1 MRSNRYSN
9 GYQLMKYALRIVVTG
24 IVQGVG
30 FRPFIHRIALSNKLY
45 GYVKNVGGSE
55 VEIWIEG
62 AYENYSKFIR
72 DLYSKKPPPAIIDE
86 VEIYFEEPRG
96 YTTFNIL
103 KSEKGR
109 LKYSMIPPD
118 LGICEY
124 CLKEI
129 LDPSDRRYKY
139 AFNSCAWCGPR
150 YSMMY
155 SVPYD
160 RENTSMRKY
169 KLCSECFHEY
179 TNINDIR
186 RYHAQ
191 GISCPKDGP
200 KLWIT
205 DSRGQVIDTKDP
217 IKEAAKLIDEGYI
230 LAIKGLGGY
239 HIAALAS
246 NDDIVLK
253 LRERKKRPTKPF
265 AVMALDIGIAR
276 KLVFIDENARVLLE
290 SPQKP
295 IVLLKKK
302 PDTPVS
308 RYVSPGL
315 SHEGVFLPYTGL
327 HYLLLMETRD
337 KFLIMTSGNRHGKP
351 MCIDEKCAYNELG
364 SIVDYF
370 LVHDREIVNR
380 VDDSVIRFTCGK
392 PVLLRRGRGYAP
404 IWIKIPFKLSNKY
417 IAFGSDLQTAAAIGF
432 DDKIVLTQYIG
443 DVDDFDVLDDMDK
456 YVRFLVDNYGISLDK
471 AVLIV
476 DKHPDYSSRKLAE
489 TYAKNYGNKIIEVQ
503 HHVAHVLSTAIDH
516 GVYDNIIGIAIDGVG
531 YGDDKAIWGGEVIE
545 INMYKG
551 SYRRIGHLEYQP
563 LVGDRSV
570 YYPIRFFLS
579 VLSKRLNYKELKR
592 IIKKYK
598 LYKFVSGG
606 FRELEILLRSIEKG
620 MYVDTSSMGRLLD
633 GVSAFLGISTYRSYE
648 GEPAIRLEAYST
660 EGTYL
665 NDHLKPRILILEDK
679 YIIQTTDLYL
689 ELIELIDNYKKSD
702 LALTFQYNI
711 GKAFGEIA
719 YYGIKGR
726 RNIIPKVFLG
736 GGAAVNDYI
745 VSGIIDVL
753 SQHDIQVVLPK
764 RVPANDGGISLGQI
778 VYAEI
783 MLNN

>member
-1 MRSNRYSN
+1 
-9 GYQLMKYALRIVVTG
+9 MKYALRLVITG

-30 FRPFIHRIALSNKLY
+30 FRPFIHRIALSNGLN
-45 GYVKNVGGSE
+45 GYVKNIGGSE

-62 AYENYSKFIR
+62 DYRDYSGFIS
-72 DLYSKKPPPAIIDE
+72 DLYLKKPPPAVIDE
-86 VEIYFEEPRG
+86 VEIYFEKPKG
-96 YTTFNIL
+96 YTSFKIL

-129 LDPSDRRYKY
+129 LDPSDRRYRY

-150 YSMMY
+150 YSMIY

-160 RENTSMRKY
+160 RENTSMKKY
-169 KLCSECFHEY
+169 RLCNECLHEY
-179 TNINDIR
+179 TNISDIR

-191 GISCPKDGP
+191 GISCPEDGP
-200 KLWIT
+200 RLSLT
-205 DSRGQVIDTKDP
+205 DYKGGIIDVKDP
-217 IKEAAKLIDEGYI
+217 IREAAKLIDEGYI

-253 LRERKKRPTKPF
+253 LRKRKKRPTKPF
-265 AVMALDIGIAR
+265 AIMALDISVAS
-276 KLVFIDENARVLLE
+276 KLVFIDEKARALLE

-308 RYVSPGL
+308 KYVSPNL

-337 KFLIMTSGNRHGKP
+337 KFLIMTSGNKHGKP
-351 MCIDEKCAYNELG
+351 MCIDEKCAYNELN

-370 LVHDREIVNR
+370 LIHDREIINR

-404 IWIKIPFKLSNKY
+404 LWIKIPFRLSRKY
-417 IAFGSDLQTAAAIGF
+417 IAFGSDLQTAGAIGF
-432 DDKIVLTQYIG
+432 SNKVVLTQYIG

-456 YVRFLVDNYGISLDK
+456 YVRFLASNYGVSLNE
-471 AVLIV
+471 AVLVI
-476 DKHPDYSSRKLAE
+476 DKHPNYSSRRLAE
-489 TYAKNYGNKIIEVQ
+489 TYAGEYGNEVVEVQ
-503 HHVAHVLSTAIDH
+503 HHVAHILSTAIDH
-516 GVYDNIIGIAIDGVG
+516 GIYDNIIGIAIDGVG
-531 YGDDKAIWGGEVIE
+531 YGDDEAIWGGEVIE
-545 INMYKG
+545 INMHKG
-551 SYRRIGHLEYQP
+551 SYKRIGHLEYQP
-563 LVGDRSV
+563 LVGDRTV

-579 VLSKRLNYKELKR
+579 VLSKNLDYKELLN
-592 IIKKYK
+592 IIKKYR
-598 LYKFVSGG
+598 LYRFVGG
-606 FRELEILLRSIEKG
+606 GLIELEILLRSIEKG
-620 MYVDTSSMGRLLD
+620 IYVNTSSIGRLLD
-633 GVSAFLGISTYRSYE
+633 GVSAFLGVSTYRSYE
-648 GEPAIRLEAYST
+648 GEPAIKLEAYSI

-665 NDHLKPRILILEDK
+665 NDCLEPSILSHENK
-679 YIIQTTDLYL
+679 FIIRTTDLYI
-689 ELIELIDNYKKSD
+689 ELIELINNYNGRD

-711 GKAFGEIA
+711 GKALGEIA

-745 VSGIIDVL
+745 VSGITDFL
-753 SQHDIQVVLPK
+753 KQYDIEVALPK
-764 RVPANDGGISLGQI
+764 KVPANDGGISLGQI

-783 MLNN
+783 TRGN

>member
-1 MRSNRYSN
+1 
-9 GYQLMKYALRIVVTG
+9 MKYALRIVVTG

-30 FRPFIHRIALSNKLY
+30 FRPFIHRIALSNRLY

-72 DLYSKKPPPAIIDE
+72 DLYSKKPPPAVIDE

-129 LDPSDRRYKY
+129 LDPSDRRYRY

-169 KLCSECFHEY
+169 KLCSKCFHEY

-205 DSRGQVIDTKDP
+205 DSRGEVIDTKDP
-217 IKEAAKLIDEGYI
+217 IKEAAKLIDEGYV

-276 KLVFIDENARVLLE
+276 KLVFIDEKARILLE

-392 PVLLRRGRGYAP
+392 PILLRRGRGYAP

-456 YVRFLVDNYGISLDK
+456 YVRFLADNYGIGLDE
-471 AVLIV
+471 AILVV
-476 DKHPDYSSRKLAE
+476 DKHPHYSSRRLAE
-489 TYAKNYGNKIIEVQ
+489 AYAEKLGNRIIEVQ

-516 GVYDNIIGIAIDGVG
+516 GVYGRIIGIAIDGVG
-531 YGDDKAIWGGEVIE
+531 YGDDGAIWGGEVIE
-545 INMYKG
+545 IDMYNG
-551 SYRRIGHLEYQP
+551 SYRRLGHLEYQP
-563 LVGDRSV
+563 LVGDRSI

-579 VLSKRLNYKELKR
+579 VLSKKIDHEELMDLVKR
-592 IIKKYK
+592 YK
-598 LYKFVSGG
+598 LHKRVKGG
-606 FRELEILLRSIEKG
+606 LREIEILLRSIERG
-620 MYVDTSSMGRLLD
+620 VYVNTSSTGRLLD
-633 GVSAFLGISTYRSYE
+633 GVSAFLGVSSYRSYE
-648 GEPAIRLEAYST
+648 GEPAIKLEAFSIN
-660 EGTYL
+660 GSYL
-665 NDHLKPRILILEDK
+665 HDYLDPRITVKDGKHIVK
-679 YIIQTTDLYL
+679 TTDLYM
-689 ELIELIDNYKKSD
+689 ELIDLVSSCKKED
-702 LALTFQYNI
+702 LAVTFQYNI
-711 GKAFGEIA
+711 GKVLGEIA
-719 YYGIKGR
+719 YHGIRGR
-726 RNIIPKVFLG
+726 RNIIDKVFIG
-736 GGAAVNDYI
+736 GGAAVNNYI
-745 VSGIIDVL
+745 VSGVTDL
-753 SQHDIQVVLPK
+753 LKQHDIEVILPT
-764 RVPANDGGISLGQI
+764 RIPANDGGISLGQI
-778 VYAEI
+778 IYAELTQI
-783 MLNN
+783 CDP